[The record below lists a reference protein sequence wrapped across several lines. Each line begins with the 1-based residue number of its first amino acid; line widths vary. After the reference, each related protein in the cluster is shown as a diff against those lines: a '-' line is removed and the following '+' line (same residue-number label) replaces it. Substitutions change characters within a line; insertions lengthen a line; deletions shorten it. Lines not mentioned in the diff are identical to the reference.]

1 MNQLGFFL
9 LFFSGALVTQ
19 VPVSGPP
26 TIRPSTVALTAGV
39 NRSWTAPP
47 PLMHVTDGGGS
58 YPVVRM
64 RAGAEVT
71 MPVRQ
76 RLALQ
81 FGAAYSQTGE
91 ISSYVPHPFSGHP
104 FGGQLIEERWEVD
117 YLELSVLGRMRI
129 PDESKRLGLHVLAGP
144 AVALPV
150 ACRTGSKTAERL
162 GDCWST
168 SSRFNVL
175 LYGGAGVDARMT
187 ERLGATVGFLYGL
200 SLRGFTG
207 ATEHLR
213 VLGLRGGLVYRIP

>member
-1 MNQLGFFL
+1 MNQLGIFL
-9 LFFSGALVTQ
+9 LFLSGALVTQ

-26 TIRPSTVALTAGV
+26 TARPSTVALTAGV

-47 PLMHVTDGGGS
+47 PLVHVLDGGAS

-91 ISSYVPHPFSGHP
+91 ISSYVPDPFR
-104 FGGQLIEERWEVD
+104 GQLIEERWEVD
-117 YLELSVLGRMRI
+117 YMELSVLGRMRI

-144 AVALPV
+144 AIALPV

-168 SSRFNVL
+168 YSRFNVL

-213 VLGLRGGLVYRIP
+213 VLGLRGGLVYGIP

>member
-1 MNQLGFFL
+1 MNQFDILILVLSGL
-9 LFFSGALVTQ
+9 LATQ
-19 VPVSGPP
+19 EPVS
-26 TIRPSTVALTAGV
+26 RPSSIALTAGV
-39 NRSWTAPP
+39 NRTWTAPL
-47 PLMHVTDGGGS
+47 PLILVTDGGGS
-58 YPVVRM
+58 SPVVRM
-64 RAGAEVT
+64 RASAELT
-71 MPVRQ
+71 RPVRQ
-76 RLALQ
+76 RFALQ

-91 ISSYVPHPFSGHP
+91 IWSCGIPDCGPEDP
-104 FGGQLIEERWEVD
+104 LIENRWEVD

-144 AVALPV
+144 AIALPV

>member
-1 MNQLGFFL
+1 MNQLGIFL
-9 LFFSGALVTQ
+9 LFLSGALVTQ

-26 TIRPSTVALTAGV
+26 TARPSTVALTAGV

-47 PLMHVTDGGGS
+47 PLVHVLDGGAS

-91 ISSYVPHPFSGHP
+91 ISSYVPDPLR
-104 FGGQLIEERWEVD
+104 GQLIEERWEVD
-117 YLELSVLGRMRI
+117 YMELSVLGRMRI

-144 AVALPV
+144 AIALPV

-213 VLGLRGGLVYRIP
+213 VLSLRGGLVYRIP

>member
-9 LFFSGALVTQ
+9 LFLSGALATQ
-19 VPVSGPP
+19 VPVSGPSA
-26 TIRPSTVALTAGV
+26 IRPSTVTLTAGV

-47 PLMHVTDGGGS
+47 PLTHVLDGGAS

-71 MPVRQ
+71 MPVRH

-81 FGAAYSQTGE
+81 FGAAYSQAGE
-91 ISSYVPHPFSGHP
+91 ISSYVPITYR
-104 FGGQLIEERWEVD
+104 GQLIEERWEVD
-117 YLELSVLGRMRI
+117 YMELSVLGRMRI
-129 PDESKRLGLHVLAGP
+129 PYESKRLGLHVLAGP
-144 AVALPV
+144 AIALPV

-162 GDCWST
+162 GDCRST
-168 SSRFNVL
+168 YSRFNVL

-213 VLGLRGGLVYRIP
+213 VLGLRGGLVYTIP

>member
-1 MNQLGFFL
+1 MNQLGIFL
-9 LFFSGALVTQ
+9 LFLSGALATQ
-19 VPVSGPP
+19 VPVSGPSA
-26 TIRPSTVALTAGV
+26 IRPSTVALTAGV

-47 PLMHVTDGGGS
+47 PLMHVLDGGAS

-64 RAGAEVT
+64 RAGAELT

-76 RLALQ
+76 RFALQ
-81 FGAAYSQTGE
+81 YGAAYSQTGE
-91 ISSYVPHPFSGHP
+91 IASYLENFLEGP
-104 FGGQLIEERWEVD
+104 LIEERWEVD
-117 YLELSVLGRMRI
+117 YLEFSVLGRMRI
-129 PDESKRLGLHVLAGP
+129 PDESKRLGLHALAGP

-162 GDCWST
+162 GDCRST
-168 SSRFNVL
+168 YSRFNVL

>member
-9 LFFSGALVTQ
+9 LFLSGTLATQ
-19 VPVSGPP
+19 VPVSGPS

-47 PLMHVTDGGGS
+47 PLMHVTDGGAS
-58 YPVVRM
+58 YPVERI

-91 ISSYVPHPFSGHP
+91 ISSYVPDPL
-104 FGGQLIEERWEVD
+104 GGQLIEDRWEVD

-144 AVALPV
+144 AIALPV

-162 GDCWST
+162 GDCRST
-168 SSRFNVL
+168 YSRFNVL

>member
-1 MNQLGFFL
+1 MNYFDIFALFL
-9 LFFSGALVTQ
+9 SGALVTQ
-19 VPVSGPP
+19 LPVSGPS
-26 TIRPSTVALTAGV
+26 TVGPSTVALTAGV
-39 NRSWTAPP
+39 NRTWTAPP
-47 PLMHVTDGGGS
+47 PLVHVLDGGAS

-64 RAGAEVT
+64 RTGAEVT
-71 MPVRQ
+71 VPVRPWF
-76 RLALQ
+76 ALQ
-81 FGAAYSQTGE
+81 YGATYSQTGE
-91 ISSYVPHPFSGHP
+91 ISSYVPDP

-117 YLELSVLGRMRI
+117 YMELNVLGRMRI

-144 AVALPV
+144 AIALPV

-162 GDCWST
+162 GDCWSAY
-168 SSRFNVL
+168 SRFNVL
-175 LYGGAGVDARMT
+175 LYGGAEVDARMT

>member
-1 MNQLGFFL
+1 MNQFDILVLVLSGL
-9 LFFSGALVTQ
+9 LATQ
-19 VPVSGPP
+19 EPVS
-26 TIRPSTVALTAGV
+26 RPSSIALTAGV
-39 NRSWTAPP
+39 NGTWTAPL
-47 PLMHVTDGGGS
+47 PLILVTDGGGS
-58 YPVVRM
+58 SPVVRM
-64 RAGAEVT
+64 RASAELT
-71 MPVRQ
+71 RPVRQ
-76 RLALQ
+76 RFALQ

-91 ISSYVPHPFSGHP
+91 IWSCGIPDCGPEDP
-104 FGGQLIEERWEVD
+104 LIENRWEVD

-144 AVALPV
+144 AIALPV